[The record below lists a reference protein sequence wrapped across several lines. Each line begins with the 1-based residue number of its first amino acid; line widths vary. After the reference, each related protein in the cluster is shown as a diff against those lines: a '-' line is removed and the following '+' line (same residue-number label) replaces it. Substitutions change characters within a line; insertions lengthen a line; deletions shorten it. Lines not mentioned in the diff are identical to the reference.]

1 MSAWDDLRDG
11 IRNVVLMQ
19 DRVERLSARAEK
31 AAEQLADHDRR
42 LVRIETLI
50 EVAQNKRLAGDSAR

>member
-1 MSAWDDLRDG
+1 MSVWDEIRDG
-11 IRNVVLMQ
+11 VRSVVLMQ
-19 DRVERLSARAEK
+19 DRIERLSARTEK

-50 EVAQNKRLAGDSAR
+50 ELAQRQRLADDSAR